1 MLHIKA
7 AILHNNIPT
16 PTAFHIREVM
26 MRSISHKCSKSAL
39 IIIFPWYNPDWGF
52 ANIVYFTRIRANV
65 FYDYTDLKSLRF
77 QTHYQLRSYGTEIY
91 FDTKWWNQQPLQ
103 FGIRYSRLIDH
114 EIVGLQPNRW
124 EFILP
129 ITLIN

>member
-39 IIIFPWYNPDWGF
+39 IIIFPWYILIGVLQTLFISHAFVQMFFMIILILKAF
-52 ANIVYFTRIRANV
+52 AFKRTISFVLTALKFISIPNGGISSRCNLV
-65 FYDYTDLKSLRF
+65 FAT
-77 QTHYQLRSYGTEIY
+77 
-91 FDTKWWNQQPLQ
+91 
-103 FGIRYSRLIDH
+103 
-114 EIVGLQPNRW
+114 
-124 EFILP
+124 
-129 ITLIN
+129 